1 MSTPEL
7 IAAGEPRHLGE
18 LSWRIGVPV
27 SALLLALLAMPL
39 AYVNPRAG
47 RSANLIVA
55 LLMSMIYI
63 NLLSVVQAY
72 IAQSRVIWSTGTVV
86 LHVAAAL
93 VVIALFMRRQSVRSI
108 YRLLR
113 L

>member
-1 MSTPEL
+1 MTDWPYRLREQFMSTPEL

-47 RSANLIVA
+47 RSANLIIA
-55 LLMSMIYI
+55 LLMSTIYI
-63 NLLSVVQAY
+63 NICHEYKKNPPPDNWDGVYVM
-72 IAQSRVIWSTGTVV
+72 
-86 LHVAAAL
+86 HEK
-93 VVIALFMRRQSVRSI
+93 
-108 YRLLR
+108 
-113 L
+113 